1 MGLPWGLSGEKSH
14 GQRSLVDCGPW
25 GCNGVGYELLTKLQQ
40 YSFVR
45 YGMVLTMGGM
55 QSDLHQGR
63 YLRVIMDNEPKKAAW
78 SHGAGSDLR
87 QGMHSRNSGVS
98 HTSS

>member
-1 MGLPWGLSGEKSH
+1 M
-14 GQRSLVDCGPW
+14 DCGPW

-45 YGMVLTMGGM
+45 YGMVLSMGGM

>member
-1 MGLPWGLSGEKSH
+1 
-14 GQRSLVDCGPW
+14 
-25 GCNGVGYELLTKLQQ
+25 
-40 YSFVR
+40 
-45 YGMVLTMGGM
+45 MGGM